1 MMRERE
7 AKNMALSAAAVALM
21 DASSI
26 VWIGAETWTSGQ
38 TEVAFTDWNYPRFYM
53 VVIPPTVAGPPLG
66 GVRVIADHEWLQPI
80 ASGSYGEVWLARSAV
95 GTLRAVK
102 LVRRDHFERAEE
114 FEREFKG
121 LQRFEPVSRGH
132 EGLVDILQIGR
143 PEDAGWFY
151 YVMELADSCEGKKV
165 EGGSSLPNHPPLP
178 FLPSDLATYSPRT
191 LRAHLRARGALPA
204 DDVIALGR
212 SLTSALAYL
221 HRRGLVHRDIK
232 PSNILFV
239 GGVPK
244 LADAGLVAAMD
255 DARSM
260 VGTAGYIAPEGQGR
274 PQSDLYAL
282 GKVLYEAAFG
292 KDRQDFPQL
301 PSDLATRHD
310 HARLLEINAV
320 IAAACAHN
328 PKQRYASAAAL
339 LADLDLLGAGGSVKR
354 RRTRIRAVWAC
365 SAGLLALGLGTAL
378 WFGAGRVG
386 RRVASDSAESLGTT
400 NLQARRLYLQGT
412 HLSGKGPLRGM
423 TNSGR
428 QYFLEAVG
436 MDPNFARAYA
446 AIAQSYVGGQD
457 RADLTL
463 LYANAEQALRLDS
476 NSWLAMSALAHA
488 AAIQEWNLPKAESL
502 LRRSIQLAPPEER
515 ATGFLARVLS
525 WREKT
530 DEALLL
536 ARLTVEQRPTGYWP
550 LVNVGLT
557 YRDARLYTESI
568 EVFHQVT
575 ALYPEVAAAWMHLG
589 GVHERAG
596 QIAKAAACYQQW
608 RRLEGDSEG
617 RLAELSRQCD
627 EVGLSAYWIQDC
639 AWARQLKADYFP
651 ALVPAEICVGAGRM
665 DEALDW
671 CERAVKDRWNVGTLR
686 TDPFYDPIRGHPRFI
701 AVLTRLAELE
711 ATAQQSMAATPGVAP
726 TQTRPKRVATG
737 PGRFRDERTDSG
749 RRTRSG
755 IPHPPETPCPPA
767 TSRR

>member
-1 MMRERE
+1 
-7 AKNMALSAAAVALM
+7 
-21 DASSI
+21 
-26 VWIGAETWTSGQ
+26 
-38 TEVAFTDWNYPRFYM
+38 M
-53 VVIPPTVAGPPLG
+53 VVVPPTVAGPPLG

-80 ASGSYGEVWLARSAV
+80 ASGSYGEVWLARSTV

-102 LVRRDHFERAEE
+102 LVRRDHFERAED

-143 PEDAGWFY
+143 PQDAGWFY
-151 YVMELADSCEGKKV
+151 YVMELADSCERKK
-165 EGGSSLPNHPPLP
+165 EENGSLRFAAEPPTASGSPLSH
-178 FLPSDLATYSPRT
+178 LPSDLATYSPRT
-191 LRAHLRARGALPA
+191 LRAHLGACGALPA
-204 DDVIALGR
+204 DDVIALGG

-221 HRRGLVHRDIK
+221 HGRGLVHRDIK

-260 VGTAGYIAPEGQGR
+260 VGTAGYIAPEGPGSPR
-274 PQSDLYAL
+274 ADLYAL

-301 PSDLATRHD
+301 PSDLATRPD
-310 HARLLEINAV
+310 HARLLELNAV
-320 IAAACAHN
+320 IAAACAHD

-339 LADLDLLGAGGSVKR
+339 LADLELLSAGGSVKR
-354 RRTRIRAVWAC
+354 RRIRIRTVWAC
-365 SAGLLALGLGTAL
+365 CAGLLALGLGMAL
-378 WFGAGRVG
+378 WYGAGRVG

-400 NLQARRLYLQGT
+400 NLEARRLFLQGT

-428 QYFLEAVG
+428 QYFLQAVG
-436 MDPNFARAYA
+436 RDPNFARAYA

-488 AAIQEWNLPKAESL
+488 AALQEWNLPKAESL

-525 WREKT
+525 WREKPG
-530 DEALLL
+530 EALQL

-557 YRDARLYTESI
+557 LRDARLYPESI
-568 EVFHQVT
+568 EVFHRVT
-575 ALYPEVAAAWMHLG
+575 ALYPEVASAWMHLG

-617 RLAELSRQCD
+617 GWL
-627 EVGLSAYWIQDC
+627 
-639 AWARQLKADYFP
+639 
-651 ALVPAEICVGAGRM
+651 
-665 DEALDW
+665 
-671 CERAVKDRWNVGTLR
+671 N
-686 TDPFYDPIRGHPRFI
+686 
-701 AVLTRLAELE
+701 
-711 ATAQQSMAATPGVAP
+711 
-726 TQTRPKRVATG
+726 
-737 PGRFRDERTDSG
+737 
-749 RRTRSG
+749 
-755 IPHPPETPCPPA
+755 
-767 TSRR
+767 